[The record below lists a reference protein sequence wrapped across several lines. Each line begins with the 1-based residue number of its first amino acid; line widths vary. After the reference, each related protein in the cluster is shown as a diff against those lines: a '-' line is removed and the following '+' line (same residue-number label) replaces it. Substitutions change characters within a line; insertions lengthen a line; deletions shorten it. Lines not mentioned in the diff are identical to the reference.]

1 MCCCWPFGGIHR
13 NSFLAPAAAAVC
25 ITLKLNETRR
35 VNCAWRPSW
44 PSIRECWQLTFV
56 FFLCL
61 KTHWHFISPPQ
72 VAPPPAPSSLYILEK
87 SSSGPF
93 RRRWSEN
100 LFLQYYFRF
109 SIHIHT
115 FVVCMC
121 LFGLQLII
129 QPGVPSSVRLINQST
144 IQSTPD
150 ATTTTTKEKMRY
162 PFLSMFLCCC
172 WCN

>member
-44 PSIRECWQLTFV
+44 PSIRECWQLTFG

-72 VAPPPAPSSLYILEK
+72 VAPPPVPSSLYILEK

-93 RRRWSEN
+93 KRRWSEN

-109 SIHIHT
+109 SIHICCVYV
-115 FVVCMC
+115 FIWAAADNPARRS
-121 LFGLQLII
+121 FIS
-129 QPGVPSSVRLINQST
+129 PFNQS
-144 IQSTPD
+144 IN
-150 ATTTTTKEKMRY
+150 Y
-162 PFLSMFLCCC
+162 PINTRRNNNNNKRENALLFSFYVSVLLLM
-172 WCN
+172 